1 MAVRT
6 PTRLMLTERCN
17 DASCGLHGTRI
28 HYRRWGRTTGPRV
41 LLIHAIGFDHHS
53 WKPIIPYLEDRYQL
67 VALDLP
73 GHGESE
79 KPAGADYS
87 LRSLSAR
94 VAGFL
99 DELGL
104 DDAILV
110 GNSLGGGTSLAIA
123 ERAPE
128 RVKGLALL
136 NSVAYR
142 AALPILGRLALFPL
156 VSMVSPLAPSFA
168 VRVGLE
174 TVRASWGS
182 VTGERCSAV
191 GRYFRSREGRSAFF
205 QTLRQLYGADLAQ
218 MEPHYREIRCP
229 TLVLHGEGDLLIRVR
244 FAERLAREIPHAHY
258 PAQAL
263 RPFPAGRT
271 AGSHRPR
278 AADLS
283 GPANRAGLAGCFGPT
298 HFRWPLTD
306 VGVRR

>member
-1 MAVRT
+1 M
-6 PTRLMLTERCN
+6 PIERS
-17 DASCGLHGTRI
+17 DDTHGGLHGTRI
-28 HYRRWGRTTGPRV
+28 HYHRWGTTGPRV

-94 VAGFL
+94 VTGFL
-99 DELGL
+99 DELGWE
-104 DDAILV
+104 DAILV
-110 GNSLGGGTSLAIA
+110 GNSLGGGTSLAVA

-128 RVKGLALL
+128 RVKGLALC

-142 AALPILGRLALFPL
+142 AALPILGRLALLPL

-182 VTGERCSAV
+182 VTSHRCSAV

-205 QTLRQLYGADLAQ
+205 QTLRQLYGADLAE

-244 FAERLAREIPHAHY
+244 FAERLAREIPR
-258 PAQAL
+258 AQLIRLPHCGHFPQEERPEETGRAL
-263 RPFPAGRT
+263 RAFLDGV
-271 AGSHRPR
+271 
-278 AADLS
+278 
-283 GPANRAGLAGCFGPT
+283 
-298 HFRWPLTD
+298 
-306 VGVRR
+306 VG

>member
-1 MAVRT
+1 
-6 PTRLMLTERCN
+6 MLTERS
-17 DASCGLHGTRI
+17 DDTSGGLHGTRI
-28 HYRRWGRTTGPRV
+28 HYHRWGVAGPRV

-79 KPAGADYS
+79 KPAGVDYS
-87 LRSLSAR
+87 LRSLSER
-94 VAGFL
+94 VVGFL
-99 DELGL
+99 DELGW
-104 DDAILV
+104 DDAILI
-110 GNSLGGGTSLAIA
+110 GNSLGGGTSLAVA

-128 RVKGLALL
+128 RVNGLALC

-156 VSMVSPLAPSFA
+156 VSMVSPWAPSFA

-205 QTLRQLYGADLAQ
+205 QTLRQLYGADLAE
-218 MEPHYREIRCP
+218 MEPHYRELRCP
-229 TLVLHGEGDLLIRVR
+229 ALVLHGEGDLLIRVR
-244 FAERLAREIPHAHY
+244 FAERLAREIPHAQFVRLPRCGHF
-258 PAQAL
+258 PQEERPEETGRAL
-263 RPFPAGRT
+263 RTFLDRVT
-271 AGSHRPR
+271 
-278 AADLS
+278 
-283 GPANRAGLAGCFGPT
+283 GLG
-298 HFRWPLTD
+298 
-306 VGVRR
+306 